1 MSNAGC
7 SLNAADLE
15 VLWLQRASSLT
26 RSLQVAFPAVTILEL
41 PAELWR
47 WGQDKDRVTA
57 GIGVLLLG
65 WWLSL
70 QRDSSCRRSILIFSI
85 CPVVCEP
92 HQSSVTLLPP
102 LLQPGSLISKS
113 PLLPT
118 PSFSCNVSLDIVH
131 NTAVS
136 PPPCYPARQTTEWQR
151 EVMSRMAFS
160 AKFLLKIP
168 GKLISFS
175 PYSAFATFFLPK
187 LHAYLWQN

>member
-1 MSNAGC
+1 M
-7 SLNAADLE
+7 
-15 VLWLQRASSLT
+15 LWLQRASSLT

-92 HQSSVTLLPP
+92 HQSSGDSAASPVAAWQSDLQKPSASHTFLFLQCIPGYSAQYSCIPTP
-102 LLQPGSLISKS
+102 LLSSK
-113 PLLPT
+113 T
-118 PSFSCNVSLDIVH
+118 NH
-131 NTAVS
+131 
-136 PPPCYPARQTTEWQR
+136 
-151 EVMSRMAFS
+151 RMAER
-160 AKFLLKIP
+160 
-168 GKLISFS
+168 GDEQDG
-175 PYSAFATFFLPK
+175 FFC
-187 LHAYLWQN
+187 

>member
-1 MSNAGC
+1 MAAESLISDPQPAGC
-7 SLNAADLE
+7 LPCSHNPRAAC
-15 VLWLQRASSLT
+15 RAVEMGTGQGQGHS
-26 RSLQVAFPAVTILEL
+26 RHWGAAVGGGGSACRGTA
-41 PAELWR
+41 PAE
-47 WGQDKDRVTA
+47 DPSSFSA
-57 GIGVLLLG
+57 SVLLCV
-65 WWLSL
+65 SL
-70 QRDSSCRRSILIFSI
+70 ISPQ
-85 CPVVCEP
+85 
-92 HQSSVTLLPP
+92 VTLLPP

-136 PPPCYPARQTTEWQR
+136 SPPCYPARQTTEWQR